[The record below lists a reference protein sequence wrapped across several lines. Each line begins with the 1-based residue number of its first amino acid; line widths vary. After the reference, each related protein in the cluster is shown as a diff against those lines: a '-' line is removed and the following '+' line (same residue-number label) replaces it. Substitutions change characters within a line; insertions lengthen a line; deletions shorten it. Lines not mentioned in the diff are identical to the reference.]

1 MPTNGSRN
9 YRLAWNC
16 FSWITGA
23 LFLTLEYEVR
33 RLENGIRALHE
44 AARLLWHSANEFAPQ
59 LELKARKRF
68 TVTSLEDLR
77 HFDSCDR
84 NAVNMTHLSYKRWEI

>member
-68 TVTSLEDLR
+68 TVTKGSKVTVNI
-77 HFDSCDR
+77 DR
-84 NAVNMTHLSYKRWEI
+84 ALFLNRP